1 MSYIGVPPV
10 SGDFVVLDAI
20 TTSATAS
27 YTLQRSS
34 VNFAPESA
42 NHMLV
47 SLNGT
52 IQKPNSSFTI
62 SGSTITFS
70 SALTSSDVID
80 FILVLG
86 HVNAVSVATTVADSA
101 ITNAKTNFVSTSSS
115 AGLDIKGDGTTDGT
129 LRLLCSQGTHGI
141 KLKSPA
147 HSAGQSYTL
156 TFPTSAPS
164 ANKFLQTD
172 GSGNLSFAKKGAV
185 VQTVSQV
192 HNTQV
197 GANNQDVQTFNFETS
212 ITPQSSTNS
221 IIAFVTVGGLVNGS
235 SGRLHSRV
243 RYETTSG
250 GITGTELTGT
260 SIANDSTDTA
270 GMSSVTH
277 FGKFTAGTT
286 SALYVKNTLQKQDSG
301 TQWYAQRYSNHS
313 NVVLM
318 EIEE

>member
-1 MSYIGVPPV
+1 MGYIGRTPTG
-10 SGDFVVLDAI
+10 SILTGADIADGSI
-20 TTSATAS
+20 STA
-27 YTLQRSS
+27 
-34 VNFAPESA
+34 
-42 NHMLV
+42 
-47 SLNGT
+47 
-52 IQKPNSSFTI
+52 K
-62 SGSTITFS
+62 
-70 SALTSSDVID
+70 LTDT
-80 FILVLG
+80 
-86 HVNAVSVATTVADSA
+86 AVSTAKIADTA
-101 ITNAKTNFVSTSSS
+101 ISTAKIADDAVTNAKVTGFGKV
-115 AGLDIKGDGTTDGT
+115 I
-129 LRLLCSQGTHGI
+129 QVI
-141 KLKSPA
+141 
-147 HSAGQSYTL
+147 
-156 TFPTSAPS
+156 
-164 ANKFLQTD
+164 
-172 GSGNLSFAKKGAV
+172 
-185 VQTVSQV
+185 SQV

-313 NVVLM
+313 NVVLV
-318 EIEE
+318 EIEI